1 MDTRDNPVN
10 KVQHIGTAQNMN
22 SDTCIAQNLA
32 RQYLEP
38 LDQNY
43 ASNITLYNL

>member
-10 KVQHIGTAQNMN
+10 KIQHIGTAQNMN
-22 SDTCIAQNLA
+22 SDTYIAQNLA